1 MIGEGTI
8 GYLWLVPAFPAL
20 SFVLICLFTRGLPR
34 VSGYV
39 CITSIFLSFLVS
51 CWALFG
57 MLGAQVGAHGEKAD
71 GVLQMNVPWIVMGST
86 HLDLGIL
93 LDPLTAV
100 MLIVVTSVS
109 LLVQVYSQGYMH
121 GDSGYSRYFAFM
133 SLFTMSMLG
142 LVLANN
148 FLQLFIAWELV
159 GVCSYLLIGFW
170 FHKPEAA
177 AAAKKA
183 FVVTRFGDLGFL
195 VGILMIFGA
204 TGMVAFD
211 QVEEAIRGGVIGG
224 ATLTIV
230 ALLLFSGAVGK
241 SAQFPLHVWLP
252 DAMEGPTPVSALI
265 HAATMV
271 AAGVYMVAR
280 LFNIFEG
287 SPTAMLTVAIVGGFT
302 AIFAASMGLVM
313 NDIKRVLAYSTVSQ
327 LGYMM
332 LALGV
337 GGYVAGVF
345 HLMNHAFFK
354 ALLFLGSGSVIHATA
369 TQDIREMGG
378 LRKVMPITF
387 ATFTI
392 GSLSLAGIF
401 PLSGFWSKDEILA
414 DTLAHGQT
422 VLFGVALLGAFL
434 TAFYMFRVIF
444 VAFFGEYRG
453 GPREL
458 APAAVGHSSGSSG
471 GPAAGPDDGVQVLA
485 AAAGGGNATLEISGD
500 DHPSTSGHGSGGHA
514 VAHGA
519 GAVHESPWV
528 MTIPLI
534 LLAIPSVLSGLV
546 NMNGDFARFMGVEHV
561 AEMNLSVALAS
572 TAVALFGIFLA
583 WVVYG
588 RQSVSAESIGRAF
601 GPVYTLVA
609 RKYFVDELYQW
620 IVDKVVLGLSN
631 LGAWFDRVV
640 VDGVVNGVAY
650 VVMMA
655 GTVLRRAHTGQLQG
669 YGLAFF
675 AGILLILAT
684 LVFGGR

>member
-8 GYLWLVPAFPAL
+8 GYLWLVPAFPLL
-20 SFVLICLFTRGLPR
+20 SFVIICLFTRGLPR

-39 CITSIFLSFLVS
+39 CIASIFLSFLVS
-51 CWALFG
+51 CWALLG
-57 MLGAQVGAHGEKAD
+57 MLGAQAGAHGEKGH
-71 GVLQMNVPWIVMGST
+71 GVLQMNVPWIVLGET

-133 SLFTMSMLG
+133 SLFTMSMLS

-148 FLQLFIAWELV
+148 FLQLFISWELV

-195 VGILMIFGA
+195 VGILMIFAA
-204 TGMVAFD
+204 TGMIGFD
-211 QVEEAIRGGVIGG
+211 HVEEAIRGGVIGG
-224 ATLTIV
+224 ATLTVV

-280 LFNIFEG
+280 LINIFEG
-287 SPTAMLTVAIVGGFT
+287 SPTAMLTVAFVGGFT

-387 ATFTI
+387 VTFTI

-422 VLFGVALLGAFL
+422 ILFGMALVGAFM

-453 GPREL
+453 GPKEL
-458 APAAVGHSSGSSG
+458 APAAVGHSSGSPSL
-471 GPAAGPDDGVQVLA
+471 AGPGRDDGVQMLA
-485 AAAGGGNATLEISGD
+485 AAAASGNATLEIGSD
-500 DHPSTSGHGSGGHA
+500 QPSMSVHVSGGHGA
-514 VAHGA
+514 AHGV

-534 LLAIPSVLSGLV
+534 LLAVPSVLSGLV
-546 NMNGDFARFMGVEHV
+546 NMNGDFARFMGAEHV
-561 AEMNLSVALAS
+561 AEMNLSVALSS

-583 WVVYG
+583 WLVYG
-588 RQSVSAESIGRAF
+588 RQAVSAQSIGRVF
-601 GPVYTLVA
+601 GPAYTLVA

-631 LGAWFDRVV
+631 LGAWFDQVV

-650 VVMMA
+650 VVMAA

-669 YGLAFF
+669 YGLVFF
-675 AGILLILAT
+675 AGIFLILAT
-684 LVFGGR
+684 LVLGGR

>member
-1 MIGEGTI
+1 MPIEGTDI
-8 GYLWLVPAFPAL
+8 GYLWLVPLFPLL
-20 SFVLICLFTRGLPR
+20 SLVMISLFTRHWPP

-51 CWALFG
+51 CWAL
-57 MLGAQVGAHGEKAD
+57 LGVIERQGGAYGERAHS
-71 GVLQMNVPWIVMGST
+71 VLQMSVPWIVLGDV

-121 GDSGYSRYFAFM
+121 GDPGYSRYFAFM

-148 FLQLFIAWELV
+148 FLQLFICWELV

-195 VGILMIFGA
+195 IGVVLLYNSTGA
-204 TGMVAFD
+204 LAFD
-211 QVEEAIRGGVIGG
+211 QVEEAVRAGVLGG
-224 ATLTIV
+224 ALLTIV
-230 ALLLFSGAVGK
+230 PLLLFSGAVGK

-280 LFNIFEG
+280 LIGIFEA
-287 SPTAMLTVAIVGGFT
+287 SSTAMLTVAVIGAFT

-354 ALLFLGSGSVIHATA
+354 ALLFLGSGSVIHATG

-378 LRKVMPITF
+378 LRRPMPITF
-387 ATFTI
+387 ITFVI
-392 GSLSLAGIF
+392 ASLSLAGIF

-414 DTLAHGQT
+414 ETLTEGQT
-422 VLFGVALLGAFL
+422 VLFGMALLGAFL

-444 VAFFGEYRG
+444 ITFFGQYRG
-453 GPREL
+453 PQL
-458 APAAVGHSSGSSG
+458 APAVAPQLPVSQGSASEEKPG
-471 GPAAGPDDGVQVLA
+471 GQMQVMA
-485 AAAGGGNATLEISGD
+485 AAAGIGPTVALAGAQSYV
-500 DHPSTSGHGSGGHA
+500 SGHASGGHA
-514 VAHGA
+514 EEHGA
-519 GAVHESPWV
+519 AVHESPLV
-528 MTIPLI
+528 MTVPLI

-546 NMNGDFARFMGVEHV
+546 NVNGDFARFMGAEHV
-561 AEMNLSVALAS
+561 AEMNLTVAAIS
-572 TAVALFGIFLA
+572 TAAALLGIVVAWA
-583 WVVYG
+583 TY
-588 RQSVSAESIGRAF
+588 SVRVISAERVAAAF

-609 RKYFVDELYQW
+609 RKYLVDELYQW
-620 IVDKVVLGLSN
+620 IVDNVVLGLSN
-631 LGAWFDRVV
+631 AGAWFDRVV
-640 VDGVVNGVAY
+640 VDGAVNGVAWI
-650 VVMMA
+650 VMTC
-655 GTVLRRAHTGQLQG
+655 GTLLRRVQTGQLQG
-669 YGLAFF
+669 YGLVFF
-675 AGILLILAT
+675 AGVFLILAA
-684 LVFGGR
+684 LVLGGR